1 MNVQFN
7 LASISTLH
15 IFNVYIYMTVP
26 MCTYMLLIFYKL
38 LAYDRQEEKSH
49 LQKSPHECLVGSISV
64 QLCFLDIFSRDKRN
78 FFKLFFF
85 KILV

>member
-15 IFNVYIYMTVP
+15 IFNVYIY

-64 QLCFLDIFSRDKRN
+64 QLCFLDIFSRDTRN